1 MYFKIFIVYFPIDV
15 LNFMLQ
21 TVTFP
26 AGFLFLSQIN
36 TVESFRVSLEKGK
49 KKKNEFIFEREQSI
63 EVGKVCVRSLLIDFL
78 LLLQKVCLYLSISI
92 ESSKSRRY
100 I

>member
-36 TVESFRVSLEKGK
+36 TVESFRVSLKKGK

-63 EVGKVCVRSLLIDFL
+63 EVGKVCVHSLCLISCFWC
-78 LLLQKVCLYLSISI
+78 KKSASISLFLCI
-92 ESSKSRRY
+92 SDKKKDE
-100 I
+100 